1 MEFKM
6 NPNKQKKG
14 RPERYEADYFPHQC
28 HHSKTLEIFV
38 EEYGNE
44 GYAFFYRLQELLG
57 RTKGHGY
64 FANKKVDMAYLCKKT
79 GVDEKPLIEMI
90 EFLCEIGEINKKIW
104 RDNYC
109 IWWPN
114 FVDSL
119 KELYKRRKNGLP
131 NFEMFLELNET
142 KE

>member
-1 MEFKM
+1 M

-44 GYAFFYRLQELLG
+44 GYAFFYRLQEVLG
-57 RTKGHGY
+57 ITKGHGY
-64 FANKKVDMAYLCKKT
+64 CATGTLNMSYLCKKT
-79 GVDEKPLIEMI
+79 GIKEEERLQEMI
-90 EFLCEIGEINKKIW
+90 KFLCELGEIDKKRWEDDEI
-104 RDNYC
+104 

-114 FVDSL
+114 FVEVF
-119 KELYKRRKNGLP
+119 KKLYSRRKVDLP
-131 NFEMFLELNET
+131 TFDVFNDLGGN
-142 KE
+142 